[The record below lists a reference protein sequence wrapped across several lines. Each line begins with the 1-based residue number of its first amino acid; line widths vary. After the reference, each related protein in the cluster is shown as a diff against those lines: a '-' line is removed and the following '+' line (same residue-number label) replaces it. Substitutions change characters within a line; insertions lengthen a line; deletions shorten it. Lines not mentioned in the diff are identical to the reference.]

1 MEQKKESKYILLEK
15 PMFFN
20 SKLNPK
26 KEDLTNEKKENQNFQ
41 NPEKKNNT
49 PPKHRIFLKDPNE
62 TQWHYR
68 YERKGYTNVNLLQ
81 EDSLFYKEH
90 IENLKKK
97 SNFDFESLQKSNEIK
112 VYLNN
117 EEIPQ
122 KPKKSFN
129 EISFDEHI
137 KVNLEKLNYDLMT
150 PIQQI
155 IIPFILNKKDCLGCA
170 QTGSG
175 KTIAFLIPLINLML
189 KEGPPKED
197 NIYLKTNSNYNLSCS
212 YPIMLILVPTREL
225 AEQIFKE
232 ARKVCFKT
240 GIIVS
245 RCYGG
250 VKLDNQIRD
259 LKQGC
264 DIIIGTPGRIIELI
278 EKRFL
283 YLKLIKYLVI
293 DESDRMLDMGFE
305 HQINDIIFNSQM
317 PDKNNRINY
326 MFSATIPKNVI
337 EISKKFMREECY
349 LISNKNN
356 IDNNEYNLNENVIQK
371 IYYVE
376 DNDKIIKLH
385 EIFQQIKGNAII
397 FLETKK
403 SVDNLENFLSRRNY
417 NVLAIHGDK
426 PQNQRQEAIKLF
438 SNGEVPILIATDVAS
453 RGLDFPNVS
462 YVFNFDMP
470 KNIEDYI
477 HRIGR
482 TGRVGNK
489 GMAISFYNDKN
500 KVIAEDLVKEMK
512 KAKQE
517 IPDFL
522 IKYDHENFEQFYFNG
537 EYKKKKYNNNINNN
551 NNGNNGNFHKK
562 NYGRGRYNNRGYNSR
577 GGYNNN
583 YNYNNCYN
591 NNNYNYGNINDN
603 DNGSWRENFN

>member
-1 MEQKKESKYILLEK
+1 MEQKTQSKYILLEK
-15 PMFFN
+15 PIFFN

-26 KEDLTNEKKENQNFQ
+26 SQEKISETQNKNSQNQNTQ
-41 NPEKKNNT
+41 NIQNNSPQKYRT
-49 PPKHRIFLKDPNE
+49 FLNDPNE
-62 TQWHYR
+62 TSWHYR
-68 YERKGYTNVNLLQ
+68 YERKGYTNPTLLQ
-81 EDSLFYKEH
+81 EDSLFFKEH
-90 IENLKKK
+90 IENLQKK
-97 SNFDFESLQKSNEIK
+97 SKFDFESLQKSNNIK

-117 EEIPQ
+117 KEIPQ
-122 KPKKSFN
+122 EPKNSFN
-129 EISFDEHI
+129 EISFDSHI
-137 KVNLEKLNYDLMT
+137 KSNLQKLHYDLMT

-155 IIPFILNKKDCLGCA
+155 IIPYILLKKDCLGCA

-175 KTIAFLIPLINLML
+175 KTIAFLLPLINLML
-189 KEGPPKED
+189 KEGPPKDD
-197 NIYLKTNSNYNLSCS
+197 NKYLKTNSNYNLSCS
-212 YPIMLILVPTREL
+212 YPVMLILVPTREL

-232 ARKVCFKT
+232 ARKVCYKT
-240 GIIVS
+240 GIIVT

-250 VKLDNQIRD
+250 VKLDNQIRE
-259 LKQGC
+259 LKQGS
-264 DIIIGTPGRIIELI
+264 DIVIGTPGRIIELI

-283 YLKLIKYLVI
+283 YLKLIQYLVI

-305 HQINDIIFNSQM
+305 HQMNDIVFNSQM
-317 PDKNNRINY
+317 PDKNNRVNY

-356 IDNNEYNLNENVIQK
+356 LDNNEYNANENVEQK

-376 DNDKIIKLH
+376 DNDKIGKLH
-385 EIFQQIKGNAII
+385 EIFQKIQGNAII

-403 SVDNLENFLSRRNY
+403 SVDNLENFLSKRNY

-426 PQNQRQEAIKLF
+426 PQIQRQEAIRLF

-500 KVIAEDLVKEMK
+500 KVIAEDLVKEMI

-522 IKYDHENFEQFYFNG
+522 QKFNYDNLSEDNIFFNG
-537 EYKKKKYNNNINNN
+537 DYKKKRYGNHNNNFHKRGYGRGGRFNRGFSNRGGYCNNN
-551 NNGNNGNFHKK
+551 YSGNNFNNGNFS
-562 NYGRGRYNNRGYNSR
+562 NSE
-577 GGYNNN
+577 
-583 YNYNNCYN
+583 C
-591 NNNYNYGNINDN
+591 
-603 DNGSWRENFN
+603 WRENFN

>member
-1 MEQKKESKYILLEK
+1 
-15 PMFFN
+15 
-20 SKLNPK
+20 
-26 KEDLTNEKKENQNFQ
+26 
-41 NPEKKNNT
+41 
-49 PPKHRIFLKDPNE
+49 
-62 TQWHYR
+62 
-68 YERKGYTNVNLLQ
+68 
-81 EDSLFYKEH
+81 
-90 IENLKKK
+90 
-97 SNFDFESLQKSNEIK
+97 
-112 VYLNN
+112 
-117 EEIPQ
+117 
-122 KPKKSFN
+122 
-129 EISFDEHI
+129 
-137 KVNLEKLNYDLMT
+137 
-150 PIQQI
+150 
-155 IIPFILNKKDCLGCA
+155 
-170 QTGSG
+170 
-175 KTIAFLIPLINLML
+175 
-189 KEGPPKED
+189 
-197 NIYLKTNSNYNLSCS
+197 
-212 YPIMLILVPTREL
+212 MLILVPTREL

-232 ARKVCFKT
+232 ARKVCYKT

-250 VKLDNQIRD
+250 VKLDNQIRE
-259 LKQGC
+259 LKQGS
-264 DIIIGTPGRIIELI
+264 DIVIGTPGRIIELI

-283 YLKLIKYLVI
+283 YLKLIQYLVI

-305 HQINDIIFNSQM
+305 HQMNDIVFNSQM
-317 PDKNNRINY
+317 PDKNNRVNY

-337 EISKKFMREECY
+337 EISKKFMRDECY

-356 IDNNEYNLNENVIQK
+356 FDKNEYNTNENVEQK

-376 DNDKIIKLH
+376 DNDKIGKLH
-385 EIFQQIKGNAII
+385 EIFQKIQGNAII

-403 SVDNLENFLSRRNY
+403 SVDNLENFLSKRNY

-426 PQNQRQEAIKLF
+426 PQIQRQEAIRLF

-500 KVIAEDLVKEMK
+500 KVIAEDLVKEMI

-522 IKYDHENFEQFYFNG
+522 QKFNYDNLNDDNNNFFNG
-537 EYKKKKYNNNINNN
+537 DYKKKRF
-551 NNGNNGNFHKK
+551 GNHNNFHKRGF
-562 NYGRGRYNNRGYNSR
+562 GRGGRFNRGFNNR

-583 YNYNNCYN
+583 NN
-591 NNNYNYGNINDN
+591 NNNYNNNYSSSNNYSNGNFNN
-603 DNGSWRENFN
+603 SECWRENFN

>member
-1 MEQKKESKYILLEK
+1 MEQKTQSKYILLEK

-20 SKLNPK
+20 SKLNQK
-26 KEDLTNEKKENQNFQ
+26 SQENKSETQTQNQNSQ
-41 NPEKKNNT
+41 NQNIKNIQNNSPQKYRT
-49 PPKHRIFLKDPNE
+49 FLNDPNE
-62 TQWHYR
+62 TAWHYR
-68 YERKGYTNVNLLQ
+68 YERKGYTNSNLLQ
-81 EDSLFYKEH
+81 EDSLFFKEH
-90 IENLKKK
+90 IENLQKK
-97 SNFDFESLQKSNEIK
+97 SKFDFESLQKSNNIK

-117 EEIPQ
+117 KEIPQ
-122 KPKKSFN
+122 EIKNSFN
-129 EISFDEHI
+129 EISFDSHI
-137 KVNLEKLNYDLMT
+137 QSNLKKLHYDLMT

-155 IIPFILNKKDCLGCA
+155 IIPYILLKKDCLGCA

-197 NIYLKTNSNYNLSCS
+197 NKYLQTNSNYNLSCS
-212 YPIMLILVPTREL
+212 YPVMLILVPTREL

-232 ARKVCFKT
+232 ARKVCYKT

-250 VKLDNQIRD
+250 VKLDNQIRE
-259 LKQGC
+259 LKQGS
-264 DIIIGTPGRIIELI
+264 DIVIGTPGRIIELI

-283 YLKLIKYLVI
+283 YLKLIQYLVI

-305 HQINDIIFNSQM
+305 HQMNDIVFNSQM
-317 PDKNNRINY
+317 PDKNNRVNY

-337 EISKKFMREECY
+337 EISKKFMRDECY

-356 IDNNEYNLNENVIQK
+356 FDKNEYNTNENVEQK

-376 DNDKIIKLH
+376 DNDKIGKLH
-385 EIFQQIKGNAII
+385 EIFQKIQGNAII

-403 SVDNLENFLSRRNY
+403 SVDNLENFLSKRNY

-426 PQNQRQEAIKLF
+426 PQIQRQEAIRLF

-489 GMAISFYNDKN
+489 GMAISFYNEKN

-522 IKYDHENFEQFYFNG
+522 EKFDYDNLDDDNYFFNG
-537 EYKKKKYNNNINNN
+537 DYKKKRHGNNN
-551 NNGNNGNFHKK
+551 NFHKRGH
-562 NYGRGRYNNRGYNSR
+562 GRGGRFNRGFNNRG
-577 GGYNNN
+577 GF
-583 YNYNNCYN
+583 N
-591 NNNYNYGNINDN
+591 NNNYNNNN
-603 DNGSWRENFN
+603 FNNSNFNNSECWRENFN

>member
-1 MEQKKESKYILLEK
+1 MEQKTQSKYILLEK

-20 SKLNPK
+20 SKLNQK
-26 KEDLTNEKKENQNFQ
+26 SQENKSETQTQNQNSQ
-41 NPEKKNNT
+41 NQNIKNIQNNSPQKYRT
-49 PPKHRIFLKDPNE
+49 FLNDPNE
-62 TQWHYR
+62 TAWHYR
-68 YERKGYTNVNLLQ
+68 YERKGYTNSNLLQ

-90 IENLKKK
+90 IENLQKK
-97 SNFDFESLQKSNEIK
+97 SKFDFESLQKSNNIK

-117 EEIPQ
+117 KEIPQ
-122 KPKKSFN
+122 EIKNSFN
-129 EISFDEHI
+129 EISFDSHI
-137 KVNLEKLNYDLMT
+137 QSNLKKLHYDLMT

-155 IIPFILNKKDCLGCA
+155 IIPYILLKKDCLGCA

-189 KEGPPKED
+189 KEGPPKDD
-197 NIYLKTNSNYNLSCS
+197 NKYLKTNSNYNLSCS
-212 YPIMLILVPTREL
+212 YPVMLILVPTREL

-232 ARKVCFKT
+232 ARKVCHKT

-250 VKLDNQIRD
+250 VKLDNQIRE

-264 DIIIGTPGRIIELI
+264 DIVIGTPGRIIELI

-283 YLKLIKYLVI
+283 YLKLIQYLVI

-305 HQINDIIFNSQM
+305 HQMNDIVFNSQM
-317 PDKNNRINY
+317 PDKNNRVNY

-356 IDNNEYNLNENVIQK
+356 LDNNEYNANENVEQK

-376 DNDKIIKLH
+376 DNDKICKLH
-385 EIFQQIKGNAII
+385 EIFQKIQGNAII

-403 SVDNLENFLSRRNY
+403 SVDNLENFLSKRNY

-426 PQNQRQEAIKLF
+426 PQIQRQEAIRLF

-489 GMAISFYNDKN
+489 GMAISFYNEKN

-522 IKYDHENFEQFYFNG
+522 EKFDYDNLDDDNYFFNG
-537 EYKKKKYNNNINNN
+537 DYKKKRHGNNN
-551 NNGNNGNFHKK
+551 NFHKRGH
-562 NYGRGRYNNRGYNSR
+562 GRGGRFNRGFNNRG
-577 GGYNNN
+577 GF
-583 YNYNNCYN
+583 N
-591 NNNYNYGNINDN
+591 NNNYNNNN
-603 DNGSWRENFN
+603 FNNSNFNNSECWRENFN

>member
-1 MEQKKESKYILLEK
+1 
-15 PMFFN
+15 
-20 SKLNPK
+20 
-26 KEDLTNEKKENQNFQ
+26 
-41 NPEKKNNT
+41 
-49 PPKHRIFLKDPNE
+49 
-62 TQWHYR
+62 
-68 YERKGYTNVNLLQ
+68 
-81 EDSLFYKEH
+81 
-90 IENLKKK
+90 
-97 SNFDFESLQKSNEIK
+97 
-112 VYLNN
+112 
-117 EEIPQ
+117 
-122 KPKKSFN
+122 
-129 EISFDEHI
+129 
-137 KVNLEKLNYDLMT
+137 MT

-155 IIPFILNKKDCLGCA
+155 IIPYILLKKDCLGCA

-189 KEGPPKED
+189 KEGPPKDD
-197 NIYLKTNSNYNLSCS
+197 NKYLKTNSNYNLSCS
-212 YPIMLILVPTREL
+212 YPVMLILVPTREL

-232 ARKVCFKT
+232 ARKVCYKT

-250 VKLDNQIRD
+250 VKLDNQIRE
-259 LKQGC
+259 LKQGS
-264 DIIIGTPGRIIELI
+264 DIVIGTPGRIIELI

-283 YLKLIKYLVI
+283 YLKLIQYLVI

-305 HQINDIIFNSQM
+305 HQMNDIVFNSQM
-317 PDKNNRINY
+317 PDKNNRVNY

-356 IDNNEYNLNENVIQK
+356 LDNNEYNANENVEQK

-376 DNDKIIKLH
+376 DNDKICKLH
-385 EIFQQIKGNAII
+385 EIFQKIQGNAII

-403 SVDNLENFLSRRNY
+403 SVDNLENFLSKRNY

-426 PQNQRQEAIKLF
+426 PQIQRQEAIRLF

-489 GMAISFYNDKN
+489 GMAISFYNEKN

-522 IKYDHENFEQFYFNG
+522 EKFDYDNLDDDNYFFNG
-537 EYKKKKYNNNINNN
+537 DYKKKRHGNNN
-551 NNGNNGNFHKK
+551 NFHKRGH
-562 NYGRGRYNNRGYNSR
+562 GRGGRFNRGFNNRG
-577 GGYNNN
+577 GF
-583 YNYNNCYN
+583 N
-591 NNNYNYGNINDN
+591 NNNYNNNN
-603 DNGSWRENFN
+603 FNNSNFNNSECWRENFN

>member
-1 MEQKKESKYILLEK
+1 MEQKTQSKYILLEK

-20 SKLNPK
+20 SKLNQK
-26 KEDLTNEKKENQNFQ
+26 SQENKSETQTQNQNSQ
-41 NPEKKNNT
+41 NQNIKNIQNNSPQKYRT
-49 PPKHRIFLKDPNE
+49 FLNDPNE
-62 TQWHYR
+62 TAWHYR
-68 YERKGYTNVNLLQ
+68 YERKGYTNSNLLQ
-81 EDSLFYKEH
+81 EDSLFFKEH
-90 IENLKKK
+90 IENLQKK
-97 SNFDFESLQKSNEIK
+97 SKFDFESLQKSNNIK

-117 EEIPQ
+117 KEIPQ
-122 KPKKSFN
+122 EIKNSFN
-129 EISFDEHI
+129 EISFDSHI
-137 KVNLEKLNYDLMT
+137 QSNLKKLHYDLMT

-155 IIPFILNKKDCLGCA
+155 IIPYILLKKDCLGCA

-189 KEGPPKED
+189 KEGPPKDD
-197 NIYLKTNSNYNLSCS
+197 NKYLKTNSNYNLSCS
-212 YPIMLILVPTREL
+212 YPVMLILVPTREL

-232 ARKVCFKT
+232 ARKVCHKT

-250 VKLDNQIRD
+250 VKLDNQIRE

-264 DIIIGTPGRIIELI
+264 DIVIGTPGRIIELI

-283 YLKLIKYLVI
+283 YLKLIQYLVI

-305 HQINDIIFNSQM
+305 HQMNDIVFNSQM
-317 PDKNNRINY
+317 PDKNNRVNY

-356 IDNNEYNLNENVIQK
+356 LDKNEYNANENVEQK

-376 DNDKIIKLH
+376 DNDKIGKLH
-385 EIFQQIKGNAII
+385 EIFQKIQGNAII

-403 SVDNLENFLSRRNY
+403 SVDNLENFLSKRNY

-426 PQNQRQEAIKLF
+426 PQIQRQEAIRLF

-489 GMAISFYNDKN
+489 GMAISFYNEKN

-522 IKYDHENFEQFYFNG
+522 EKFDYDNLDDDNYFFNG
-537 EYKKKKYNNNINNN
+537 DYKKKRHGNNN
-551 NNGNNGNFHKK
+551 NFHKRGH
-562 NYGRGRYNNRGYNSR
+562 GRGGRFNRGFNNRG
-577 GGYNNN
+577 GF
-583 YNYNNCYN
+583 N
-591 NNNYNYGNINDN
+591 NNNYNNNN
-603 DNGSWRENFN
+603 FNNSNFNNSECWRENFN

>member
-1 MEQKKESKYILLEK
+1 MEQKTQSKYILLEK

-20 SKLNPK
+20 SKLNQK
-26 KEDLTNEKKENQNFQ
+26 SQENKSETQTQNQNSQ
-41 NPEKKNNT
+41 NQNIKNIQNNSPQKYRT
-49 PPKHRIFLKDPNE
+49 FLNDPNE
-62 TQWHYR
+62 TAWHYR
-68 YERKGYTNVNLLQ
+68 YERKGYTNSNLLQ
-81 EDSLFYKEH
+81 EDSLFFKEH
-90 IENLKKK
+90 IENLQKK
-97 SNFDFESLQKSNEIK
+97 SKFDFESLQKSNNIK

-117 EEIPQ
+117 KEIPQ
-122 KPKKSFN
+122 EIKNSFN
-129 EISFDEHI
+129 EISFDSHI
-137 KVNLEKLNYDLMT
+137 QSNLKKLHYDLMT

-155 IIPFILNKKDCLGCA
+155 IIPYILLKKDCLGCA

-189 KEGPPKED
+189 KEGPPKDD
-197 NIYLKTNSNYNLSCS
+197 NKYLKTNSNYNLSCS
-212 YPIMLILVPTREL
+212 YPVMLILVPTREL

-232 ARKVCFKT
+232 ARKVCHKT

-250 VKLDNQIRD
+250 VKLDNQIRE

-264 DIIIGTPGRIIELI
+264 DIVIGTPGRIIELI

-283 YLKLIKYLVI
+283 YLKLIQYLVI

-305 HQINDIIFNSQM
+305 HQMNGIVFNSQM
-317 PDKNNRINY
+317 PDKNNRVNY

-356 IDNNEYNLNENVIQK
+356 LDNNEYNANENVEQK

-376 DNDKIIKLH
+376 DNDKICKLH
-385 EIFQQIKGNAII
+385 EIFQKIQGNAII

-403 SVDNLENFLSRRNY
+403 SVDNLENFLSKRNY

-426 PQNQRQEAIKLF
+426 PQIQRQEAIRLF

-489 GMAISFYNDKN
+489 GMAISFYNEKN

-522 IKYDHENFEQFYFNG
+522 EKFDYDNLEDDNYFFNG
-537 EYKKKKYNNNINNN
+537 DYKKKRHGNNN
-551 NNGNNGNFHKK
+551 NFHKRGH
-562 NYGRGRYNNRGYNSR
+562 GRGGRFNRGFNNRG
-577 GGYNNN
+577 GF
-583 YNYNNCYN
+583 N
-591 NNNYNYGNINDN
+591 NNNYNNNN
-603 DNGSWRENFN
+603 FNNSNFNNSECWRENFN

>member
-1 MEQKKESKYILLEK
+1 MEQKTQSKYILLEK
-15 PMFFN
+15 PIFFN

-26 KEDLTNEKKENQNFQ
+26 SQENISETQAQNKNTENNNNQNNQ
-41 NPEKKNNT
+41 NKSPQKYRT
-49 PPKHRIFLKDPNE
+49 FLNDPNE
-62 TQWHYR
+62 TAWHYR
-68 YERKGYTNVNLLQ
+68 YERKGYTNPNLLQ
-81 EDSLFYKEH
+81 EDSLFFKEH
-90 IENLKKK
+90 IENLQKK
-97 SNFDFESLQKSNEIK
+97 SKFDFESLQKSNNIK

-117 EEIPQ
+117 KEIPQ
-122 KPKKSFN
+122 EPKNSFN
-129 EISFDEHI
+129 EISFDSHI
-137 KVNLEKLNYDLMT
+137 QSNLKKLHYDLMT

-155 IIPFILNKKDCLGCA
+155 IIPYILLKKDCLGCA

-189 KEGPPKED
+189 KEGPPKDD
-197 NIYLKTNSNYNLSCS
+197 NKYLKTNSNYNLSCS
-212 YPIMLILVPTREL
+212 YPVMLILVPTREL

-232 ARKVCFKT
+232 ARKVCHKT

-250 VKLDNQIRD
+250 VKLDNQIRE

-264 DIIIGTPGRIIELI
+264 DIVIGTPGRIIELI

-283 YLKLIKYLVI
+283 YLKLIQYLVI

-305 HQINDIIFNSQM
+305 HQMNDIVFNSQM
-317 PDKNNRINY
+317 PDKNNRVNY

-356 IDNNEYNLNENVIQK
+356 LDNNEYNANENVEQK

-376 DNDKIIKLH
+376 DNDKICKLH
-385 EIFQQIKGNAII
+385 EIFQKIQGNAII

-403 SVDNLENFLSRRNY
+403 SVDNLENFLSKRNY

-426 PQNQRQEAIKLF
+426 PQIQRQEAIRLF

-489 GMAISFYNDKN
+489 GMAISFYNEKN

-522 IKYDHENFEQFYFNG
+522 EKFDYDNLDDDNYFFNG
-537 EYKKKKYNNNINNN
+537 DYKKKRHGNNN
-551 NNGNNGNFHKK
+551 NFHKRGH
-562 NYGRGRYNNRGYNSR
+562 GRGGRFNRGFNNRG
-577 GGYNNN
+577 GF
-583 YNYNNCYN
+583 N
-591 NNNYNYGNINDN
+591 NNNYNNNN
-603 DNGSWRENFN
+603 FNNSNFNNSECWRENFN

>member
-1 MEQKKESKYILLEK
+1 MEQKTQSKYILLEK
-15 PMFFN
+15 PIFFN
-20 SKLNPK
+20 SKLDPK
-26 KEDLTNEKKENQNFQ
+26 SQEKISETQNKNSQNQNTQ
-41 NPEKKNNT
+41 NIQNNSPQKYRT
-49 PPKHRIFLKDPNE
+49 FLNDPNE
-62 TQWHYR
+62 TSWHYR
-68 YERKGYTNVNLLQ
+68 YERKGYTNPNLLQ
-81 EDSLFYKEH
+81 EDSLFFKEH
-90 IENLKKK
+90 IENLQKK
-97 SNFDFESLQKSNEIK
+97 SKFDFESLQKSNNIK

-117 EEIPQ
+117 KEIPQ
-122 KPKKSFN
+122 EPKNSFN
-129 EISFDEHI
+129 EISFDSHI
-137 KVNLEKLNYDLMT
+137 KSNLQKLHYDLMT

-155 IIPFILNKKDCLGCA
+155 IIPYILLKKDCLGCA

-175 KTIAFLIPLINLML
+175 KTIAFLLPLINLML
-189 KEGPPKED
+189 KEGPPKDD
-197 NIYLKTNSNYNLSCS
+197 NKYLKTNSNYNLSCS
-212 YPIMLILVPTREL
+212 YPVMLILVPTREL

-232 ARKVCFKT
+232 ARKVCYKT
-240 GIIVS
+240 GIIVT

-250 VKLDNQIRD
+250 VKLDNQIRE
-259 LKQGC
+259 LKQGS
-264 DIIIGTPGRIIELI
+264 DIVIGTPGRIIELI

-283 YLKLIKYLVI
+283 YLKLIQYLVI

-305 HQINDIIFNSQM
+305 HQMNDIVFNSQM
-317 PDKNNRINY
+317 PDKNNRVNY

-356 IDNNEYNLNENVIQK
+356 FDKNEYNTNENVEQK

-376 DNDKIIKLH
+376 DNDKIGKLH
-385 EIFQQIKGNAII
+385 EIFQKIQGNAII

-403 SVDNLENFLSRRNY
+403 SVDNLENFLSKRNY

-426 PQNQRQEAIKLF
+426 PQIQRQEAIRLF

-500 KVIAEDLVKEMK
+500 KVIAEDLVKEMI

-522 IKYDHENFEQFYFNG
+522 QKFNYDNLSEDNNFFNG
-537 EYKKKKYNNNINNN
+537 DYKKKRYGNHNNNFHKRGYGRGGRFNRGFSNRGGYCNNN
-551 NNGNNGNFHKK
+551 YSGNNFNNGNFS
-562 NYGRGRYNNRGYNSR
+562 NSE
-577 GGYNNN
+577 
-583 YNYNNCYN
+583 C
-591 NNNYNYGNINDN
+591 
-603 DNGSWRENFN
+603 WRENFN

>member
-1 MEQKKESKYILLEK
+1 MEQKTQSKYILLEK

-20 SKLNPK
+20 SKLNQK
-26 KEDLTNEKKENQNFQ
+26 SQENKSETQTQNQNSQ
-41 NPEKKNNT
+41 NQNIKNIQNNSPQKYRT
-49 PPKHRIFLKDPNE
+49 FLNDPNE
-62 TQWHYR
+62 TAWHYR
-68 YERKGYTNVNLLQ
+68 YERKGYTNSNLLQ
-81 EDSLFYKEH
+81 EDSLFFKEH
-90 IENLKKK
+90 IENLQKK
-97 SNFDFESLQKSNEIK
+97 SKFDFESLQKSNNIK

-117 EEIPQ
+117 KEIPQ
-122 KPKKSFN
+122 EIKNSFN
-129 EISFDEHI
+129 EISFDSHI
-137 KVNLEKLNYDLMT
+137 QSNLKKLHYDLMT

-155 IIPFILNKKDCLGCA
+155 IIPYILLKKDCLGCA

-189 KEGPPKED
+189 KEGPPKDD
-197 NIYLKTNSNYNLSCS
+197 NKYLKTNSNYNLSCS
-212 YPIMLILVPTREL
+212 YPVMLILVPTREL

-232 ARKVCFKT
+232 ARKVCYKT

-250 VKLDNQIRD
+250 VKLDNQIRE

-264 DIIIGTPGRIIELI
+264 DIVIGTPGRIIELI

-283 YLKLIKYLVI
+283 YLKLIQYLVI

-305 HQINDIIFNSQM
+305 HQMNDIVFNSQM
-317 PDKNNRINY
+317 PDKNNRVNY

-356 IDNNEYNLNENVIQK
+356 LDNNEYNANENVEQK

-376 DNDKIIKLH
+376 DNDKICKLH
-385 EIFQQIKGNAII
+385 EIFQKIQGNAII

-403 SVDNLENFLSRRNY
+403 SVDNLENFLSKRNY

-426 PQNQRQEAIKLF
+426 PQIQRQEAIRLF

-489 GMAISFYNDKN
+489 GMAISFYNEKN

-522 IKYDHENFEQFYFNG
+522 EKFDYDNLDDDNYFFNG
-537 EYKKKKYNNNINNN
+537 DYKKKRHGNNN
-551 NNGNNGNFHKK
+551 NFHKRGH
-562 NYGRGRYNNRGYNSR
+562 GRGGRFNRGFNNRG
-577 GGYNNN
+577 GF
-583 YNYNNCYN
+583 N
-591 NNNYNYGNINDN
+591 NNNYNNNN
-603 DNGSWRENFN
+603 FNNSNFNNSECWRENFN

>member
-1 MEQKKESKYILLEK
+1 MEQKTQSKYILLEK

-20 SKLNPK
+20 SKLNQK
-26 KEDLTNEKKENQNFQ
+26 SQENKSETQTQNQNSQ
-41 NPEKKNNT
+41 NQNIKNIQNNSPQKYRT
-49 PPKHRIFLKDPNE
+49 FLNDPNE
-62 TQWHYR
+62 TAWHYR
-68 YERKGYTNVNLLQ
+68 YERKGYTNSNLLQ
-81 EDSLFYKEH
+81 EDSLFFKEH
-90 IENLKKK
+90 IENLQKK
-97 SNFDFESLQKSNEIK
+97 SKFDFESLQKSNNIK

-117 EEIPQ
+117 KEIPQ
-122 KPKKSFN
+122 EIKNSFN
-129 EISFDEHI
+129 EISFDSHI
-137 KVNLEKLNYDLMT
+137 QSNLKKLHYDLMT

-155 IIPFILNKKDCLGCA
+155 IIPYILLKKDCLGCA

-189 KEGPPKED
+189 KEGPPKDD
-197 NIYLKTNSNYNLSCS
+197 NKYLKTNSNYNLSCS
-212 YPIMLILVPTREL
+212 YPVMLILVPTREL

-232 ARKVCFKT
+232 ARKVCHKT

-250 VKLDNQIRD
+250 VKLDNQIRE

-264 DIIIGTPGRIIELI
+264 DIVIGTPGRIIELI

-283 YLKLIKYLVI
+283 YLKLIQYLVI

-305 HQINDIIFNSQM
+305 HQMNDIVFNSQM
-317 PDKNNRINY
+317 PDKNNRVNY

-356 IDNNEYNLNENVIQK
+356 LDNNEYNANENVEQK

-376 DNDKIIKLH
+376 DNDKICKLH
-385 EIFQQIKGNAII
+385 EIFQKIQGNAII

-403 SVDNLENFLSRRNY
+403 SVDNLENFLSKRNY

-426 PQNQRQEAIKLF
+426 PQIQRQEAIRLF

-489 GMAISFYNDKN
+489 GMAISFYNEKN

-522 IKYDHENFEQFYFNG
+522 EKFDYDNLDDDNYFFNG
-537 EYKKKKYNNNINNN
+537 DYKKKRHGNNN
-551 NNGNNGNFHKK
+551 NFHKRGH
-562 NYGRGRYNNRGYNSR
+562 GRGGRFNRGFNNRG
-577 GGYNNN
+577 GF
-583 YNYNNCYN
+583 N
-591 NNNYNYGNINDN
+591 NNNYNNNN
-603 DNGSWRENFN
+603 FNNSNFNNSECWRENFN

>member
-1 MEQKKESKYILLEK
+1 MEQKTQSKYILLEK
-15 PMFFN
+15 PIFFN

-26 KEDLTNEKKENQNFQ
+26 SQENISETQAQNKNTENNNNQNNQ
-41 NPEKKNNT
+41 NKSSQKYRT
-49 PPKHRIFLKDPNE
+49 FLNDPNE
-62 TQWHYR
+62 TAWHYR
-68 YERKGYTNVNLLQ
+68 YERKGYTNPNLLQ
-81 EDSLFYKEH
+81 EDSLFFKEH
-90 IENLKKK
+90 IENLQKK
-97 SNFDFESLQKSNEIK
+97 SKFDFESLQKSNNIK

-117 EEIPQ
+117 KEIPQ
-122 KPKKSFN
+122 EPKNSFN
-129 EISFDEHI
+129 EISFDSHI
-137 KVNLEKLNYDLMT
+137 QSNLKKLHYDLMT

-155 IIPFILNKKDCLGCA
+155 IIPYILLKKDCLGCA

-197 NIYLKTNSNYNLSCS
+197 NKYLQTNSNYNLSCS
-212 YPIMLILVPTREL
+212 YPVMLILVPTREL

-232 ARKVCFKT
+232 ARKVCYKT

-250 VKLDNQIRD
+250 VKLDNQIRE
-259 LKQGC
+259 LKQGS
-264 DIIIGTPGRIIELI
+264 DIVIGTPGRIIELI

-283 YLKLIKYLVI
+283 YLKLIQYLVI

-305 HQINDIIFNSQM
+305 HQMNDIVFNSQM
-317 PDKNNRINY
+317 PDKNNRVNY

-337 EISKKFMREECY
+337 EISKKFMRDECY

-356 IDNNEYNLNENVIQK
+356 FDKNEYNTNENVEQK

-376 DNDKIIKLH
+376 DNDKIGKLH
-385 EIFQQIKGNAII
+385 EIFQKIQGNAII

-403 SVDNLENFLSRRNY
+403 SVDNLENFLSKRNY

-426 PQNQRQEAIKLF
+426 PQIQRQEAIRLF

-489 GMAISFYNDKN
+489 GMAISFYNEKN

-522 IKYDHENFEQFYFNG
+522 QKFNYDYLNDDNNNFFNG
-537 EYKKKKYNNNINNN
+537 DYKKKRF
-551 NNGNNGNFHKK
+551 GNHNNFHKRGF
-562 NYGRGRYNNRGYNSR
+562 GRGGRFNRGFNNR

-583 YNYNNCYN
+583 YSSS
-591 NNNYNYGNINDN
+591 NNYSNGNFNN
-603 DNGSWRENFN
+603 SECWRENFN

>member
-1 MEQKKESKYILLEK
+1 MEQKTQSKYILLEK
-15 PMFFN
+15 PIFFN

-26 KEDLTNEKKENQNFQ
+26 SQENISETQAQNKNTENNNNQNNQ
-41 NPEKKNNT
+41 NKSPQKYRT
-49 PPKHRIFLKDPNE
+49 FLNDPNE
-62 TQWHYR
+62 TAWHYR
-68 YERKGYTNVNLLQ
+68 YERKGYTNPNLLQ
-81 EDSLFYKEH
+81 EDSSFFKEH
-90 IENLKKK
+90 IENLQKK
-97 SNFDFESLQKSNEIK
+97 SKFDFESLQKSNNIK

-117 EEIPQ
+117 KEIPQ
-122 KPKKSFN
+122 EPKNSFN
-129 EISFDEHI
+129 EISFDSHI
-137 KVNLEKLNYDLMT
+137 QSNLKKLHYDLMT

-155 IIPFILNKKDCLGCA
+155 IIPYILLKKDCLGCA

-197 NIYLKTNSNYNLSCS
+197 NKYLQTNSNYNLSCS
-212 YPIMLILVPTREL
+212 YPVMLILVPTREL

-232 ARKVCFKT
+232 ARKVCYKT

-250 VKLDNQIRD
+250 VKLDNQIRE
-259 LKQGC
+259 LKQGS
-264 DIIIGTPGRIIELI
+264 DIVIGTPGRIIELI

-283 YLKLIKYLVI
+283 YLKLIQYLVI

-305 HQINDIIFNSQM
+305 HQMNDIVFNSQM
-317 PDKNNRINY
+317 PDKNNRVNY

-337 EISKKFMREECY
+337 EISKKFMRDECY

-356 IDNNEYNLNENVIQK
+356 FDKNEYNTNENVEQK

-376 DNDKIIKLH
+376 DNDKIGKLH
-385 EIFQQIKGNAII
+385 EIFQKIQGNAII

-403 SVDNLENFLSRRNY
+403 SVDNLENFLSKRNY

-426 PQNQRQEAIKLF
+426 PQIQRQEAIRLF

-489 GMAISFYNDKN
+489 GMAISFYNEKN

-522 IKYDHENFEQFYFNG
+522 QKFNYDNLNDD
-537 EYKKKKYNNNINNN
+537 NIN
-551 NNGNNGNFHKK
+551 F
-562 NYGRGRYNNRGYNSR
+562 
-577 GGYNNN
+577 
-583 YNYNNCYN
+583 
-591 NNNYNYGNINDN
+591 
-603 DNGSWRENFN
+603 F

>member
-1 MEQKKESKYILLEK
+1 MEQKTQSKYILLEK

-20 SKLNPK
+20 SKLNQK
-26 KEDLTNEKKENQNFQ
+26 SQENKSETQTQNQNSQ
-41 NPEKKNNT
+41 NQNIKNIQNNSPQKYRT
-49 PPKHRIFLKDPNE
+49 FLNDPNE
-62 TQWHYR
+62 TAWHYR
-68 YERKGYTNVNLLQ
+68 YERKGYTNSNLLQ
-81 EDSLFYKEH
+81 EDSLFFKEH
-90 IENLKKK
+90 IENLQKK
-97 SNFDFESLQKSNEIK
+97 SKFDFESLQKSNNIK

-117 EEIPQ
+117 KEIPQ
-122 KPKKSFN
+122 EIKNSFN
-129 EISFDEHI
+129 EISFDSHI
-137 KVNLEKLNYDLMT
+137 QSNLKKLHYDLMT

-155 IIPFILNKKDCLGCA
+155 IIPYILLKKDCLGCA

-189 KEGPPKED
+189 KEGPPKDD
-197 NIYLKTNSNYNLSCS
+197 NKYLKTNSNYNLSCS
-212 YPIMLILVPTREL
+212 YPVMLILVPTREL

-232 ARKVCFKT
+232 ARKVCHKT

-250 VKLDNQIRD
+250 VKLDNQIRE

-264 DIIIGTPGRIIELI
+264 DIVIGTPGRIIELI

-283 YLKLIKYLVI
+283 YLKLIQYLVI

-305 HQINDIIFNSQM
+305 HQMNDIVFNSQM
-317 PDKNNRINY
+317 PDKNNRVNY

-356 IDNNEYNLNENVIQK
+356 LDNNEYNANENVEQK

-376 DNDKIIKLH
+376 DNDKICKLH
-385 EIFQQIKGNAII
+385 EIFQKIQGNAII

-403 SVDNLENFLSRRNY
+403 SVDNLENFLSKRNY

-426 PQNQRQEAIKLF
+426 PQIQRQEAIRLF
-438 SNGEVPILIATDVAS
+438 SNGEIPILIATDVAS

-489 GMAISFYNDKN
+489 GMAISFYNEKN

-522 IKYDHENFEQFYFNG
+522 EKFDYDNLDDDNYFFNG
-537 EYKKKKYNNNINNN
+537 DYKKKRHGNNN
-551 NNGNNGNFHKK
+551 NFHKRGH
-562 NYGRGRYNNRGYNSR
+562 GRGGRFNRGFNNRG
-577 GGYNNN
+577 GF
-583 YNYNNCYN
+583 N
-591 NNNYNYGNINDN
+591 NNNYNNNN
-603 DNGSWRENFN
+603 FNNSNFNNSECWRENFN

>member
-1 MEQKKESKYILLEK
+1 MEQKTQSKYILLEK
-15 PMFFN
+15 PIFFN

-26 KEDLTNEKKENQNFQ
+26 SQDKISENQNKNSQ
-41 NPEKKNNT
+41 NQNTQNIQNNSPQKYRT
-49 PPKHRIFLKDPNE
+49 FLNDPNE
-62 TQWHYR
+62 TSWHYR
-68 YERKGYTNVNLLQ
+68 YERKGYTNPTLLQ
-81 EDSLFYKEH
+81 EDSLFFKEH
-90 IENLKKK
+90 IENLQKK
-97 SNFDFESLQKSNEIK
+97 SKFDFESLQKSNNIK

-117 EEIPQ
+117 KEIPQ
-122 KPKKSFN
+122 EPKNSFN
-129 EISFDEHI
+129 EISFDSHI
-137 KVNLEKLNYDLMT
+137 KSNLQKLHYDLMT

-155 IIPFILNKKDCLGCA
+155 IIPYILLKKDCLGCA

-175 KTIAFLIPLINLML
+175 KTIAFLLPLINLML
-189 KEGPPKED
+189 KEGPPKDD
-197 NIYLKTNSNYNLSCS
+197 NKYLKTNSNYNLSCS
-212 YPIMLILVPTREL
+212 YPVMLILVPTREL

-232 ARKVCFKT
+232 ARKVCYKT
-240 GIIVS
+240 GIIVT

-250 VKLDNQIRD
+250 VKLDNQIRE
-259 LKQGC
+259 LKQGS
-264 DIIIGTPGRIIELI
+264 DIVIGTPGRIIELI

-283 YLKLIKYLVI
+283 YLKLIQYLVI

-305 HQINDIIFNSQM
+305 HQMNDIVFNSQM
-317 PDKNNRINY
+317 PDKNNRVNY

-356 IDNNEYNLNENVIQK
+356 FDKNEYNTNENVEQK

-376 DNDKIIKLH
+376 DNDKIGKLH
-385 EIFQQIKGNAII
+385 EIFQKIQGNAII

-403 SVDNLENFLSRRNY
+403 SVDNLENFLSKRNY

-426 PQNQRQEAIKLF
+426 PQIQRQEAIRLF

-500 KVIAEDLVKEMK
+500 KVIAEDLVKEMI

-522 IKYDHENFEQFYFNG
+522 QKFNYDNLSEDNNFFNG
-537 EYKKKKYNNNINNN
+537 DYKKKRYGNHNNNFHKRGYGRGGRFNRGFSNRGGYCNNN
-551 NNGNNGNFHKK
+551 YSGNNFNNGNFS
-562 NYGRGRYNNRGYNSR
+562 NSE
-577 GGYNNN
+577 
-583 YNYNNCYN
+583 C
-591 NNNYNYGNINDN
+591 
-603 DNGSWRENFN
+603 WRENFN

>member
-1 MEQKKESKYILLEK
+1 MEQKTQSKYILLEK
-15 PMFFN
+15 PRFFN

-26 KEDLTNEKKENQNFQ
+26 SQDKISENQNKNSQ
-41 NPEKKNNT
+41 NQNTQNIQNNSPQKYRT
-49 PPKHRIFLKDPNE
+49 FLNDPNE
-62 TQWHYR
+62 TSWHYR
-68 YERKGYTNVNLLQ
+68 YERKGYTNPTLLQ
-81 EDSLFYKEH
+81 EDSLFFKEH
-90 IENLKKK
+90 IENLQKK
-97 SNFDFESLQKSNEIK
+97 SKFDFESLQKSNNIK

-117 EEIPQ
+117 KEIPQ
-122 KPKKSFN
+122 EPKNSFN
-129 EISFDEHI
+129 EISFDSHI
-137 KVNLEKLNYDLMT
+137 KSNLQKLHYDLMT

-155 IIPFILNKKDCLGCA
+155 IIPYILLKKDCLGCA

-175 KTIAFLIPLINLML
+175 KTIAFLLPLINLML
-189 KEGPPKED
+189 KEGPPKDD
-197 NIYLKTNSNYNLSCS
+197 NKYLKTNSNYNLSCS
-212 YPIMLILVPTREL
+212 YPVMLILVPTREL

-232 ARKVCFKT
+232 ARKVCYKT
-240 GIIVS
+240 GIIVT

-250 VKLDNQIRD
+250 VKLDNQIRE
-259 LKQGC
+259 LKQGS
-264 DIIIGTPGRIIELI
+264 DIVIGTPGRIIELI

-283 YLKLIKYLVI
+283 YLKLIQYLVI

-305 HQINDIIFNSQM
+305 HQMNDIVFNSQM
-317 PDKNNRINY
+317 PDKNNRVNY

-356 IDNNEYNLNENVIQK
+356 FDKNEYNTNENVEQK

-376 DNDKIIKLH
+376 DNDKIGKLH
-385 EIFQQIKGNAII
+385 EIFQKIQGNAII

-403 SVDNLENFLSRRNY
+403 SVDNLENFLSKRNY

-426 PQNQRQEAIKLF
+426 PQIQRQEAIRLF

-500 KVIAEDLVKEMK
+500 KVIAEDLVKEMI

-522 IKYDHENFEQFYFNG
+522 QKFNYDNLSEDNNFFNG
-537 EYKKKKYNNNINNN
+537 DYKKKRYGNHNNNFHKRGYGRGGRFNRGFSNRGGYCNNN
-551 NNGNNGNFHKK
+551 YSGNNFNNGNFS
-562 NYGRGRYNNRGYNSR
+562 NSD
-577 GGYNNN
+577 
-583 YNYNNCYN
+583 C
-591 NNNYNYGNINDN
+591 
-603 DNGSWRENFN
+603 WRENFN

>member
-1 MEQKKESKYILLEK
+1 MEQKTQSKYILLEK

-20 SKLNPK
+20 SKLNQK
-26 KEDLTNEKKENQNFQ
+26 SQENKSETQTQNQNSQ
-41 NPEKKNNT
+41 NQNIKNIQNNSPQKYRT
-49 PPKHRIFLKDPNE
+49 FLNDPNE
-62 TQWHYR
+62 TAWHYR
-68 YERKGYTNVNLLQ
+68 YERKGYTNSNLLQ

-90 IENLKKK
+90 IENLQKK
-97 SNFDFESLQKSNEIK
+97 SKFDFESLQKSNNIK

-117 EEIPQ
+117 KEIPQ
-122 KPKKSFN
+122 EIKNSFN
-129 EISFDEHI
+129 EISFDSHI
-137 KVNLEKLNYDLMT
+137 QSNLKKLHYDLMT

-155 IIPFILNKKDCLGCA
+155 IIPYILLKKDCLGCA

-189 KEGPPKED
+189 KEGPPKDD
-197 NIYLKTNSNYNLSCS
+197 NKYLKTNSNYNLSCS
-212 YPIMLILVPTREL
+212 YPVMLILVPTREL

-232 ARKVCFKT
+232 ARKVCHKT

-250 VKLDNQIRD
+250 VKLDNQIRE

-264 DIIIGTPGRIIELI
+264 DIVIGTPGRIIELI

-283 YLKLIKYLVI
+283 YLKLIQYLVI

-305 HQINDIIFNSQM
+305 HQMNDIVFNSQM
-317 PDKNNRINY
+317 PDKNNRVNY

-356 IDNNEYNLNENVIQK
+356 LDNNEYNANENVEQK

-376 DNDKIIKLH
+376 DNDKICKLH
-385 EIFQQIKGNAII
+385 EIFQKIQGNAII

-403 SVDNLENFLSRRNY
+403 SVDNLENFLSKRNY

-426 PQNQRQEAIKLF
+426 PQIQRQEAIRLF

-522 IKYDHENFEQFYFNG
+522 QKFNYDNLSEDNNFFNVD
-537 EYKKKKYNNNINNN
+537 YKKKRYGHNKY
-551 NNGNNGNFHKK
+551 
-562 NYGRGRYNNRGYNSR
+562 Y
-577 GGYNNN
+577 
-583 YNYNNCYN
+583 
-591 NNNYNYGNINDN
+591 
-603 DNGSWRENFN
+603 FNKL

>member
-1 MEQKKESKYILLEK
+1 MEQKTQSKYILLEK
-15 PMFFN
+15 PIFFN

-26 KEDLTNEKKENQNFQ
+26 SQDKISENQNKNSQ
-41 NPEKKNNT
+41 NQNTQNIQNNSPQKYRT
-49 PPKHRIFLKDPNE
+49 FLNDPNE
-62 TQWHYR
+62 TSWHYR
-68 YERKGYTNVNLLQ
+68 YERKGYTNPTLLQ
-81 EDSLFYKEH
+81 EDSLFFKEH
-90 IENLKKK
+90 IENLQKK
-97 SNFDFESLQKSNEIK
+97 SKFDFESLQKSNNIK

-117 EEIPQ
+117 KEIPQ
-122 KPKKSFN
+122 EPKNSFN
-129 EISFDEHI
+129 EISFDSHI
-137 KVNLEKLNYDLMT
+137 QSNLKKLHYDLMT

-155 IIPFILNKKDCLGCA
+155 IIPYILLKKDCLGCA

-175 KTIAFLIPLINLML
+175 KTIAFLLPLINLML
-189 KEGPPKED
+189 KEGPPKDD
-197 NIYLKTNSNYNLSCS
+197 NKYLKTNSNYNLSCS
-212 YPIMLILVPTREL
+212 YPVMLILVPTREL

-232 ARKVCFKT
+232 ARKVCYKT
-240 GIIVS
+240 GIIVT

-250 VKLDNQIRD
+250 VKLDNQIRE
-259 LKQGC
+259 LKQGS
-264 DIIIGTPGRIIELI
+264 DIVIGTPGRIIELI

-283 YLKLIKYLVI
+283 YLKLIQYLVI

-305 HQINDIIFNSQM
+305 HQMNDIVFNSQM
-317 PDKNNRINY
+317 PDKNNRVNY

-356 IDNNEYNLNENVIQK
+356 FDKNEYNTNENVEQK

-376 DNDKIIKLH
+376 DNDKIGKLH
-385 EIFQQIKGNAII
+385 EIFQKIQGNAII

-403 SVDNLENFLSRRNY
+403 SVDNLENFLSKRNY

-426 PQNQRQEAIKLF
+426 PQIQRQEAIRLF

-522 IKYDHENFEQFYFNG
+522 QKFNYDNLSEDNIFFNG
-537 EYKKKKYNNNINNN
+537 DYKKKRYGNHNNNFHKRGYGRGGRFNRGFSNRGGYCNNN
-551 NNGNNGNFHKK
+551 YSGNNFNNGNFS
-562 NYGRGRYNNRGYNSR
+562 NSE
-577 GGYNNN
+577 
-583 YNYNNCYN
+583 C
-591 NNNYNYGNINDN
+591 
-603 DNGSWRENFN
+603 WRENFN